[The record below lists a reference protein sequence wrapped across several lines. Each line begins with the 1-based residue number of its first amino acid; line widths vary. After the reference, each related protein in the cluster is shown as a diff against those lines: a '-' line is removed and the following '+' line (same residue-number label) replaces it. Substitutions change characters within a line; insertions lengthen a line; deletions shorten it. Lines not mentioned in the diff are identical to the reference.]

1 MLEADMSQTMRS
13 SLAKIARTMVIIRDS
28 SLAAFSIAL
37 MLIMEELSSRRR
49 RMPERESGRFY
60 T

>member
-13 SLAKIARTMVIIRDS
+13 SLAKIARTMVIIRDL
-28 SLAAFSIAL
+28 SLAALSIAL

-49 RMPERESGRFY
+49 
-60 T
+60 